1 MMQLQKLERKLRRIE
16 LEKIKLLKRE
26 QKITVE
32 LKYKSWI
39 HSAYLIELEQKAEAE
54 ARKRELLL
62 TKLYAKLNAQIRQKL
77 FYNEGTYRRNFRK
90 RTGLADAPETMLFDG
105 IRDQKVKSNWVKTP
119 QPIVV
124 NLMTM
129 RCTRDKIPKGDFVLR
144 VGVLDRLI
152 ENKMYYKFFEY
163 GNRLKEQKMI
173 EEERE
178 KNKYVDGSLEDMER

>member
-1 MMQLQKLERKLRRIE
+1 MMYLQKLERKLRRRE

-105 IRDQKVKSNWVKTP
+105 IRD
-119 QPIVV
+119 
-124 NLMTM
+124 
-129 RCTRDKIPKGDFVLR
+129 
-144 VGVLDRLI
+144 
-152 ENKMYYKFFEY
+152 
-163 GNRLKEQKMI
+163 
-173 EEERE
+173 
-178 KNKYVDGSLEDMER
+178 

>member
-1 MMQLQKLERKLRRIE
+1 M
-16 LEKIKLLKRE
+16 
-26 QKITVE
+26 
-32 LKYKSWI
+32 
-39 HSAYLIELEQKAEAE
+39 
-54 ARKRELLL
+54 
-62 TKLYAKLNAQIRQKL
+62 
-77 FYNEGTYRRNFRK
+77 NEGTYRRNFRK

-163 GNRLKEQKMI
+163 GNRLKE
-173 EEERE
+173 
-178 KNKYVDGSLEDMER
+178 